1 MLIKQGLDQV
11 QLVRNAMK
19 RELSLTVSGLF
30 NPLNAQNEL
39 KCEKYKEYLCRKLV
53 NLKEVMRLLELLVN
67 KAILSSQHLSVFLQ
81 ATRGQKS
88 NLGGGGTDEGHLNC
102 ENRLLYNV
110 CNFKPPY

>member
-67 KAILSSQHLSVFLQ
+67 KAILSSQHLSVFPQ
-81 ATRGQKS
+81 PIRGQKS
-88 NLGGGGTDEGHLNC
+88 NLGGGTDEGHLNC
-102 ENRLLYNV
+102 KNRLLYNV
-110 CNFKPPY
+110 CNFKPPH